1 MIELMTQLFKTE
13 LNFHTTFCNSE
24 KVDSARALRN
34 ISFAHNYE
42 KSASVEAFWGY
53 GF

>member
-34 ISFAHNYE
+34 ISFANNYE

>member
-13 LNFHTTFCNSE
+13 LNFLSTFCNSE
-24 KVDSARALRN
+24 KVHSARALRN
-34 ISFAHNYE
+34 IAFAHNYE
-42 KSASVEAFWGY
+42 KAANVEAFWGY